1 MSSEYRFWL
10 RERGRSRNKWHVSM
24 VYHPGEPHRG
34 YPHTDGT
41 ACGLY
46 LRNISASEY
55 QTQELPNGTLPTDAS
70 GTCMHCLRWTET
82 ENRKDELAQAGTK
95 LRQEVQAV
103 R

>member
-1 MSSEYRFWL
+1 MTEYRFWL

-70 GTCMHCLRWTET
+70 GTCMHCLRWVET
-82 ENRKDELAQAGTK
+82 KNRKAELAQAGTK